1 MILDLNEMPD
11 GATVTADICIVGGGI
26 AGIAL
31 ATELLKSGGSSLRV
45 ILLESG
51 GAKIERESQKLN
63 EADIVGLKHGTIQD
77 GRIRAL
83 GGLSNLWAGVSIELD
98 SIDFQRRDWVPHSG
112 WPFRKE
118 DLRPYYDRAARFMK
132 LEGRIN
138 IDANS
143 FPRRYHP
150 PEYDESRLKHIL
162 AVFGPKPDLRV
173 EYSPWFRS
181 DDRIQVILHANAT
194 MIATNRDGTAV
205 EEIEI
210 RSLKGRAAKARA
222 SIFIVACGGV
232 ETPRLLLASDR
243 FDHRG
248 IGNAHDLVGR
258 FFNEHLHAKLAL
270 IKPINRNRIRE
281 IYHRYY
287 YNGIKYFPKILCS
300 EDVQIEHKILN
311 IFGDVTYE
319 PPPDSTVTA
328 AKFLLRAVRHPSLL
342 PKAPRSVFNILRRPH
357 ELVDAIFRYTF
368 IEDTAS
374 EKRGDM
380 FLGIQSECEPNPESR
395 VRLSSSLD
403 PLGSPRAEL
412 DWRLTDLDRR
422 TLIVFA
428 ETVAAEFRRL
438 GLGEI
443 DLASMNLPENPR
455 ELDRAVYDAGHH
467 MGTTRMHDDPRRGVV
482 DADCKVH
489 GVSNLYI
496 AGSSVFPTG
505 GAANPTFTIIALCMK
520 LADRIAAELAD
531 LPSLD
536 DPSNSVSEA
545 PFASS

>member
-1 MILDLNEMPD
+1 MILDLNEMTD
-11 GATVTADICIVGGGI
+11 GSTVSADICIVGGGI

-31 ATELLKSGGSSLRV
+31 ATEVLKVAGRAV
-45 ILLESG
+45 RIVVLESG

-63 EADIVGLKHGTIQD
+63 EAEVVGLNHGTIQD

-83 GGLSNLWAGVSIELD
+83 GGLANLWAGVSIELD
-98 SIDFQRRDWVPHSG
+98 SIDFQRRDWVPYSG

-132 LEGRIN
+132 LEGHIG
-138 IDANS
+138 IDAKS
-143 FPRRYHP
+143 LPKRYHP

-162 AVFGPKPDLRV
+162 AVFGPKPDLRD
-173 EYSPWFRS
+173 EYSNSFRR
-181 DDRIQVILHANAT
+181 DDRIEVILHANAT
-194 MIATNRDGTAV
+194 MIATNPDGTAV

-210 RSLKGRAAKARA
+210 RSLKGRSAKVRA

-243 FDHRG
+243 FDRRG

-258 FFNEHLHAKLAL
+258 FFNEHLHAKLAG
-270 IKPINRNRIRE
+270 IKPIDPKRIRG

-287 YNGIKYFPKILCS
+287 YNGVKYFPKILCS
-300 EDVQIEHKILN
+300 EEAQVERKILN
-311 IFGDVTYE
+311 IFGDITYE
-319 PPPDSTVTA
+319 APPDSTVAA
-328 AKFLLRAVRHPSLL
+328 AKYLLRAARHPSLI
-342 PKAPRSVFNILRRPH
+342 PNAPRAVFNILRRPH

-403 PLGSPRAEL
+403 PLGFPRAEL

-422 TLIVFA
+422 TLVVFA

-443 DLASMNLPENPR
+443 DLASMKLPENPR

-520 LADRIAAELAD
+520 LADRIVAELAD
-531 LPSLD
+531 LASLD
-536 DPSNSVSEA
+536 DSPNSVSET
-545 PFASS
+545 PLASS